1 MSTKLKL
8 LYAILIGLAIFTLWP
23 AGDDGQRSSSMRVW
37 NAQLDDQGRLHILGV
52 VLGQST
58 LKQAE
63 AALHSQ
69 SERALFVKVEAP
81 AGVQETLEAF
91 FPTSPDRA
99 KIVIEL
105 EAAPELIED
114 IKAQAQRPMAFP
126 SGNIKMQIAPQHR
139 DAVDASVV
147 KSLTYIPPISLTP
160 SLIERHFGQ
169 PAERRRDGDGNLH
182 LLYPELGLDAVLPAQ
197 DKPLL
202 QFVPPDQFDRLL
214 RLLDEMPATRGGQ

>member
-8 LYAILIGLAIFTLWP
+8 LTAVLIGLAIFTLWP
-23 AGDDGQRSSSMRVW
+23 GGEADQSSSSMRVW
-37 NAQLDDQGRLHILGV
+37 NAHLDAQGRLHVLGV

-69 SERALFVKVEAP
+69 SERALFVQVERP
-81 AGVQETLEAF
+81 AGAQETLEAF

-105 EAAPELIED
+105 DAAPELID
-114 IKAQAQRPMAFP
+114 RIKAQAHRPMAFP
-126 SGNIKMQIAPQHR
+126 SGNIKMQIAPEHR
-139 DAVDASVV
+139 GAVDASIV
-147 KSLTYIPPISLTP
+147 KSLTYIPPISLAP
-160 SLIERHFGQ
+160 ALIERQFGQ
-169 PAERRRDGDGNLH
+169 PGERRRDADGNLH
-182 LLYPELGLDAVLPAQ
+182 LLYPRLGLDVVVPPQ

-214 RLLDEMPATRGGQ
+214 SLLDEASDITGGQ